1 MDRLAESPF
10 PKSMVSMVFNACL
23 CQSMI
28 GRALGG
34 PGCNRQILN
43 LAALPI
49 DFGSRGSQGSTGHV

>member
-1 MDRLAESPF
+1 
-10 PKSMVSMVFNACL
+10 MVSMVFNACL

-34 PGCNRQILN
+34 PGCNKQILN